1 MRLDQM
7 YKNVLSVSLED
18 LISMVEEASAIR
30 HTLLLQ
36 STSKIDKTPKE
47 RDTPKL
53 SDSEKAILKA
63 LGLKPKDIKALKESM
78 NE

>member
-1 MRLDQM
+1 MRLNQM
-7 YKNVLSVSLED
+7 YRNVLSIPLEE
-18 LISMVEEASAIR
+18 LTIIVEEMSAIR

-36 STSKIDKTPKE
+36 SMSKIDKTPKE

>member
-7 YKNVLSVSLED
+7 YKNVLSIPLED
-18 LISMVEEASAIR
+18 LILMVEEASAIR

>member
-7 YKNVLSVSLED
+7 YKNVLNIPLED
-18 LISMVEEASAIR
+18 LTAIVEEMSAIR

>member
-7 YKNVLSVSLED
+7 YVNVLSIPLED
-18 LISMVEEASAIR
+18 LTAIVEEASAIR

-47 RDTPKL
+47 RDTTKL

>member
-1 MRLDQM
+1 MRLNQM
-7 YKNVLSVSLED
+7 YRNVLSIPLEE
-18 LISMVEEASAIR
+18 LTIIVEEMSAIR

>member
-7 YKNVLSVSLED
+7 YKNVLSIPLED
-18 LISMVEEASAIR
+18 LTSMVEEASAIR

-47 RDTPKL
+47 RDTTKL

>member
-1 MRLDQM
+1 MRLDKM
-7 YKNVLSVSLED
+7 YRNVLSIPLEE
-18 LISMVEEASAIR
+18 LTTIVEEMSAIR
-30 HTLLLQ
+30 HTLLVQ

-63 LGLKPKDIKALKESM
+63 LGLKPKDIKALKELS

>member
-7 YKNVLSVSLED
+7 YKNVLNIPLED
-18 LISMVEEASAIR
+18 LIAIVEEASAIR

-47 RDTPKL
+47 RDTTKL

>member
-7 YKNVLSVSLED
+7 YVNVLSIPLED
-18 LISMVEEASAIR
+18 LTAIVEEASAIR

-36 STSKIDKTPKE
+36 SMSKIDKTPKE
-47 RDTPKL
+47 RDTTKL

>member
-7 YKNVLSVSLED
+7 YKNVLSIPLED
-18 LISMVEEASAIR
+18 LTAIVEEMSAIR

-47 RDTPKL
+47 RDTTKL

>member
-7 YKNVLSVSLED
+7 YVNVLSIPLED
-18 LISMVEEASAIR
+18 LTAIVEEMSAIR

-47 RDTPKL
+47 RDTTKL